1 MPGYAIYIQSE
12 FWTSYK
18 KSDCLLK
25 SLPKRTKYRKQTA
38 KPTKSSRTNLKS
50 PGFPKHSSCYVCG
63 LTKKKEKFIFITLV
77 ILWLSTG
84 IFLF

>member
-25 SLPKRTKYRKQTA
+25 SLPKRTKYRKNRLQSQ
-38 KPTKSSRTNLKS
+38 PRVQ
-50 PGFPKHSSCYVCG
+50 GQ
-63 LTKKKEKFIFITLV
+63 I
-77 ILWLSTG
+77 
-84 IFLF
+84 